1 MPCVVVDL
9 IASWSGRSCRLKTK
23 LFWSM
28 IPHCLTWVIWR
39 ERNTHT
45 FEGDERWI
53 HELKLFVL
61 QTLLEWANASGF
73 VTFMSLLDM
82 LDFVP
87 SLLFRFFLCCLLA
100 HCLCALF
107 LFFLLTFFNFN
118 EIYYLSKKF
127 IMVSKQEVLDSNPVS
142 ILNPIYRIPMCL
154 VPFNKASLGHME
166 GGALD

>member
-23 LFWSM
+23 LLWSM
-28 IPHCLTWVIWR
+28 IPHCLMWVIWR

-53 HELKLFVL
+53 HELKLFFL
-61 QTLLEWANASGF
+61 QTLLEWANVLGF

-87 SLLFRFFLCCLLA
+87 SWP
-100 HCLCALF
+100 CALF

-118 EIYYLSKKF
+118 EVYYLSKKF
-127 IMVSKQEVLDSNPVS
+127 IMLSKQEVLDSNPVS
-142 ILNPIYRIPMCL
+142 IFNPIYRIPMCL

-166 GGALD
+166 AGVLD

>member
-23 LFWSM
+23 LLWSM

-53 HELKLFVL
+53 HELKLFFL

-82 LDFVP
+82 LYFVP

-107 LFFLLTFFNFN
+107 LFFSFWPFS
-118 EIYYLSKKF
+118 ISMKF
-127 IMVSKQEVLDSNPVS
+127 ITYQKNLSWYQNKRFWIQ
-142 ILNPIYRIPMCL
+142 ILSPP
-154 VPFNKASLGHME
+154 
-166 GGALD
+166 